1 MQFGNLRIKKNLKAS
16 YMTAFFYPFLFVALM
31 ISGYVYRTLS
41 AWQISQT
48 QASVKQIALLF
59 QNILENV
66 HDMSDSLFMNLRV
79 QETLKTEYTSPLE
92 VYNQYKELLFL
103 NDFLTAVDAVDSF
116 RFYTSNQTMLNNAFF
131 VKNTK
136 EIEKAEWYK
145 MAYQGNGKVFWSVNE
160 DFITKKRMLS
170 LNRAI
175 IDSVSGKVLAVLCV
189 NINYSNVVKIL
200 SANDND
206 VFITVDN
213 VIEYAKNK
221 MFDESKREMYQAEK
235 RFGKW
240 EGKIVAFVSETL
252 PEKYTMPIRVT
263 AILPTERLIF
273 ATLKGFL
280 FCVALLLVAM
290 VLFLLCIEKLIED
303 VYRHK
308 IEQAELVSKQ
318 NAIRFKMLTS
328 QINPHFLF
336 NTLETIRMQSLA
348 EGSKQS
354 ATTIKL
360 LASILRHN
368 LAISDKPINLMEDI
382 KMVCSYLDIQHIRFG
397 ERVAY
402 SIMFLCDIRHS
413 LILPQ
418 LIQPIIENAFK
429 HGIENNKAG
438 FIYIMIDSDK
448 AGNLIISVKDNGKG
462 MEMEALK
469 ELNEKLNTQAV
480 EAISESLGMVN
491 VNQRIKLFYGKQYG
505 LFVESKKD
513 EGTKV
518 TLCIPNVRETG
529 E

>member
-1 MQFGNLRIKKNLKAS
+1 MPSLKLS
-16 YMTAFFYPFLFVALM
+16 RDIGIDLGTTNILVYMEGRGIVINEPSAVALD
-31 ISGYVYRTLS
+31 
-41 AWQISQT
+41 
-48 QASVKQIALLF
+48 K
-59 QNILENV
+59 
-66 HDMSDSLFMNLRV
+66 
-79 QETLKTEYTSPLE
+79 
-92 VYNQYKELLFL
+92 
-103 NDFLTAVDAVDSF
+103 
-116 RFYTSNQTMLNNAFF
+116 
-131 VKNTK
+131 
-136 EIEKAEWYK
+136 
-145 MAYQGNGKVFWSVNE
+145 
-160 DFITKKRMLS
+160 
-170 LNRAI
+170 
-175 IDSVSGKVLAVLCV
+175 VSGKVLAVLCV

-336 NTLETIRMQSLA
+336 NTLE
-348 EGSKQS
+348 S